1 MSKLT
6 KNFTKNFTITDNRV
20 AQCGELDLNAKG
32 LYFYI
37 ASLPD
42 DWDFS
47 IERIARANNTT
58 EGKVKSAIEQ
68 LERVG
73 LLQRTYELNANGK
86 RGVRADYEIF
96 DFDTRLE
103 NSSTKISTPK
113 NSRIEKLGAY
123 INNNNTK
130 KESHKESIL
139 QTPYNPP
146 KPQSKKTIDLKAIK
160 ESFERVRELY
170 KTIKSAKSDL
180 YFQLAEQEFF
190 KIVKSGEIDCGGI
203 IRAMEQQVELWSF
216 LLKNGKTTL
225 QYIPRL
231 ERWLSEK
238 SYFQDFDTLL
248 EPYKE
253 AQAKLSRG
261 SQDWG
266 SKNTPNGKLSD
277 LLKM

>member
-20 AQCGELDLNAKG
+20 AQCSELDLNAKG

-86 RGVRADYEIF
+86 RGVRADYEIY

-113 NSRIEKLGAY
+113 NSRVEKLGIY

-130 KESHKESIL
+130 EESHKEQIL

-146 KPQSKKTIDLKAIK
+146 KPQSENTIDLKAIK

-190 KIVKSGEIDCGGI
+190 KIVKSGEIDCEGI
-203 IRAMEQQVELWSF
+203 TKAMEQQVELWSI

-231 ERWLSEK
+231 ENWLRDRA
-238 SYFQDFDTLL
+238 YFQDFHKLL
-248 EPYKE
+248 EPFKQSE
-253 AQAKLSRG
+253 ATMQRG
-261 SQDWG
+261 ISTWG
-266 SKNTPNGKLSD
+266 SNKDDGIF
-277 LLKM
+277 